1 MLGKARK
8 REKKASKEKFFMEL
22 CPIHVDADST
32 NISIVRLQ
40 SVQISMHLEAAK
52 CICITYVLICRKDNF
67 H

>member
-1 MLGKARK
+1 MFGKARQG
-8 REKKASKEKFFMEL
+8 EKKGSKGKFLMEL

-40 SVQISMHLEAAK
+40 RVQIAMHLEAAK